1 MMTPEQFIAH
11 WKDNPLTERAGAQAW
26 FCDLCD
32 LLGVDKPRDLD
43 HYCFERGAQKT
54 AGGQGWADVWKRGC
68 FGWENKKPG
77 RDLDA
82 ALKQLTDYALN
93 LENPPLLVVSDRER
107 IVIHTA
113 FTGYPDE
120 PREIQLA
127 DLIDPHQREILRW
140 VFTDPEKL
148 KPGKSFKAITEAAA
162 ARFADLAARMR
173 ARGDSTPL
181 IHRTTPLIHHSQRVA
196 HFLVQCLFC
205 LFAEDERLLPEHLF
219 ADLLKNAGSDVEKA
233 RKRLS
238 TLFTAMRNPSGEY
251 GDHDIAWFN
260 GGLFQL
266 IDIPPLDRSDLA
278 ELHAAARDL
287 DWRDIDPTIFGTL
300 FERGL
305 DPQARAPLGAHYTD
319 VETIGKLIN
328 AVLTQPLLREWDAAK
343 ALIQAGQGKGER
355 TKAYKQARDAY
366 QSFLLRLHDY
376 RVLDA
381 ACGSGNFLYLALKA
395 LRDLEKRAQVDAR
408 DLGIE
413 QPQVLLQTGPHNVLG
428 LEINEYAAELARVT
442 VWIGDIQWCRRNGYP
457 HATDPILQA
466 LDGIAHRDAL
476 LNPDGTEAEW
486 PTADVVVGNPP
497 FLGGSKK
504 RGHLGDATFNA
515 LNAVYGDRVPGG
527 ADLVCYWF
535 EKARAHIVAGQCH
548 AAGLVATNS
557 IRGGANR
564 KVLERIVAATLLPGP
579 TGDHHGDGHFRHS
592 EISGKTE
599 NSGLCAGAGGSG
611 GASHRGRA
619 GRTGDES
626 LSGRGAG
633 AAQDRPGHPE
643 MDDGHLAGRSDLAG
657 DEELLLTSLRIFTAW
672 SDEPWINEGA
682 AVRVSLVCFG
692 RLTPSLSGEEESSAL
707 LNGQPVAVIHADL
720 TGGDGKGG
728 TGGLDMTQAQTLVQN
743 LGISVKGFE
752 KGGPFDI
759 KGEFVINW
767 LQAPNPHG
775 ISNAKILH
783 PYRNG
788 KDIADRS
795 RGIYVIDFGSQAD
808 QGYAALFELPYEYL
822 REHASAARLQQ
833 RTKNR

>member
-1 MMTPEQFIAH
+1 MTPEQFIAA
-11 WKDNPLTERAGAQAW
+11 WRDNPLTERAGAQQW
-26 FCDLCD
+26 FSDLCD

-127 DLIDPHQREILRW
+127 DLIDPHQREILHW

-181 IHRTTPLIHHSQRVA
+181 IHRTTPLIHRSQRVA

-266 IDIPPLDRSDLA
+266 IDIPPLDLSDLA

-328 AVLTQPLLREWDAAK
+328 AVVTQPLLREWDAAK
-343 ALIQAGQGKGER
+343 ALIQAGIGQRQR
-355 TKAYKQARDAY
+355 THAYRRARDAY
-366 QSFLLRLHDY
+366 QSFLLRLHDF

-395 LRDLEKRAQVDAR
+395 LRDLEKRAQVDPA
-408 DLGIE
+408 
-413 QPQVLLQTGPHNVLG
+413 TWG
-428 LEINEYAAELARVT
+428 L
-442 VWIGDIQWCRRNGYP
+442 
-457 HATDPILQA
+457 
-466 LDGIAHRDAL
+466 
-476 LNPDGTEAEW
+476 
-486 PTADVVVGNPP
+486 
-497 FLGGSKK
+497 S
-504 RGHLGDATFNA
+504 
-515 LNAVYGDRVPGG
+515 
-527 ADLVCYWF
+527 
-535 EKARAHIVAGQCH
+535 
-548 AAGLVATNS
+548 
-557 IRGGANR
+557 NR
-564 KVLERIVAATLLPGP
+564 KCCSRPGRITSSAWKSTNTPPNWPASPSGSAISSGAAATATRTPPTPFCKPWTASP
-579 TGDHHGDGHFRHS
+579 TG
-592 EISGKTE
+592 
-599 NSGLCAGAGGSG
+599 
-611 GASHRGRA
+611 
-619 GRTGDES
+619 
-626 LSGRGAG
+626 
-633 AAQDRPGHPE
+633 
-643 MDDGHLAGRSDLAG
+643 
-657 DEELLLTSLRIFTAW
+657 
-672 SDEPWINEGA
+672 
-682 AVRVSLVCFG
+682 
-692 RLTPSLSGEEESSAL
+692 TPC
-707 LNGQPVAVIHADL
+707 
-720 TGGDGKGG
+720 
-728 TGGLDMTQAQTLVQN
+728 
-743 LGISVKGFE
+743 
-752 KGGPFDI
+752 
-759 KGEFVINW
+759 
-767 LQAPNPHG
+767 
-775 ISNAKILH
+775 
-783 PYRNG
+783 
-788 KDIADRS
+788 
-795 RGIYVIDFGSQAD
+795 
-808 QGYAALFELPYEYL
+808 
-822 REHASAARLQQ
+822 
-833 RTKNR
+833 